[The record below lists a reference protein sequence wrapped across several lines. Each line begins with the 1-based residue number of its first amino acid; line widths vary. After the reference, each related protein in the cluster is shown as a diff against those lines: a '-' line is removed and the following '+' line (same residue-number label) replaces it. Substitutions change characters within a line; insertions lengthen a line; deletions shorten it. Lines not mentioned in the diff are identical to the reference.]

1 MLLYVT
7 PKVSRPFN
15 PCPMYVI
22 LCFWLSMK
30 ACLHFL
36 VYVSVSSWYSFPF
49 LWLRPNIS
57 YSMLLKESLSF
68 DPTKRTLFPDVS
80 YSTCSLSPAP
90 MCVFIYIDKVSCT
103 STYIQFM
110 LLYVPDRDQR
120 PSYLGPMYVI
130 LSSWNFILPIQ
141 WYPSVCYYICLL

>member
-7 PKVSRPFN
+7 PKVSRLFN

-22 LCFWLSMK
+22 LGLWLSMK

-49 LWLRPNIS
+49 IWLRPNIS
-57 YSMLLKESLSF
+57 YSMLLKRILILW
-68 DPTKRTLFPDVS
+68 PNHAYVFPDVS
-80 YSTCSLSPAP
+80 YSTCSLRPAP
-90 MCVFIYIDKVSCT
+90 MCVILCINKVSCT

-110 LLYVPDRDQR
+110 LLYVPDRDRR
-120 PSYLGPMYVI
+120 PSYLGSMYVI
-130 LSSWNFILPIQ
+130 LSSWKCILPIQ
-141 WYPSVCYYICLL
+141 RYPSVCYYMCLL